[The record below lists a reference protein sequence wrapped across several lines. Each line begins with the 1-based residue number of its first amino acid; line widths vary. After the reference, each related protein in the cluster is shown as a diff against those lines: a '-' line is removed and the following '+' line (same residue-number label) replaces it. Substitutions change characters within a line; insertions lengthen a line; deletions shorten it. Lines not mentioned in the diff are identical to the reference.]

1 MQVAGEEFAE
11 QLPRFLTRAHG
22 TVNTEFDGDRF
33 LRVTVNIK
41 FPLFVRAEGKVRDVA
56 QQAIVDCCGG
66 NLFEAPNAVMGP
78 QIVDDRTP
86 RGQSIAVR
94 DVGKDGFAVRRIVD
108 AADVFLGDSGFT
120 PVSLKHNQIGCVLN
134 NEPAQLGAVIHPHLI
149 RSPVEAGERPCFERE
164 QTGGG

>member
-1 MQVAGEEFAE
+1 
-11 QLPRFLTRAHG
+11 
-22 TVNTEFDGDRF
+22 
-33 LRVTVNIK
+33 
-41 FPLFVRAEGKVRDVA
+41 
-56 QQAIVDCCGG
+56 
-66 NLFEAPNAVMGP
+66 MGP

-120 PVSLKHNQIGCVLN
+120 PVGLKHNQIGGVLN

-149 RSPVEAGERPCFERE
+149 RSPVEAGERPCIEGE
-164 QTGGG
+164 QTGGGQSQAGCQHRGRILTSPTSCKLPGFFLSLRWPR